1 MNAPAST
8 AASPTLA
15 ESRGRIAIIG
25 GSIAGLLA
33 GLLLLRNNWD
43 VQIYER
49 SGDELASRGAGITP
63 HRALFD
69 ACAQAG
75 IDLADTIGVESAGRI
90 MLSHNGEVVASND
103 MHQLFTSWGLLY
115 RSLRAAFPD
124 DRYHNGAGVREIRT
138 GNSAVRLTFD
148 QGTTRS
154 ADWVIGADGLRSLVR
169 RSVSPD
175 SRLHY
180 AGYVA
185 WRGLVVESMLP
196 AALRR
201 QLERGMTFFVPA
213 DEHVLGYTVAG
224 PGDTRV
230 RGERWY
236 NWVWYR
242 PLPAGP
248 RFDATFTDED
258 GTLHA
263 HGIPPPRIR
272 RAVVDALRADAATRL
287 PPQFRAV
294 VLATE
299 QPFLQAIVEF
309 GSEQLVRGRCVL
321 IGDAAFTARP
331 HIGLGVSKAAGDAST
346 LSRAFAQGESE
357 IPAALARWENARLD
371 HGRAALARSAVLGCY
386 IGNEPADDEQARRY
400 AHYRS
405 PDVVLAEIAAA
416 EPAAEPTH
424 PAEKRGNNT

>member
-1 MNAPAST
+1 MSRVNPQA
-8 AASPTLA
+8 
-15 ESRGRIAIIG
+15 RGRVAIIG

-33 GLLLLRNNWD
+33 GLLLLRHNWD

-69 ACAQAG
+69 ACEQAG

-90 MLSHNGEVVASND
+90 MLGHDGEVVASND

-115 RSLRAAFPD
+115 RSLRAAFPE
-124 DRYHNGAGVREIRT
+124 DRYHNGAGVREIHT
-138 GNSAVRLTFD
+138 DDAAVRLTFD
-148 QGTTRS
+148 AGATAS
-154 ADWVIGADGLRSLVR
+154 ADWAVGADGLRSLVR
-169 RSVSPD
+169 RSVSPN
-175 SRLHY
+175 SRLQY

-185 WRGLVVESMLP
+185 WRGLVIESKLP
-196 AALRR
+196 TALRR
-201 QLERGMTFFVPA
+201 QLERGMTFYVPA
-213 DEHVLGYTVAG
+213 GEHVLGYTVAG
-224 PGDTRV
+224 PDDTLV

-242 PLPAGP
+242 PLPTGP
-248 RFDATFTDED
+248 RFAAAFTDDD
-258 GTLHA
+258 GALHE

-272 RAVVDALRADAATRL
+272 QAIIDALRSDAATRL

-299 QPFLQAIVEF
+299 QPFLQPIVEL
-309 GSEQLVRGRCVL
+309 GSERLVRGRCVL

-331 HIGLGVSKAAGDAST
+331 HIGLGVSKAAGDAFT
-346 LSRAFAQGESE
+346 LSRALARADKE
-357 IPAALARWENARLD
+357 IPAALARWETARLA
-371 HGRAALARSAVLGCY
+371 HGRAAVARSAALGCY
-386 IGNEPADDEQARRY
+386 IGNEPANDEQARRY

-405 PDVVLAEIAAA
+405 AGVVLAEIAAA
-416 EPAAEPTH
+416 EPATEPAH
-424 PAEKRGNNT
+424 PGESRGNNA

>member
-1 MNAPAST
+1 MQSAVST
-8 AASPTLA
+8 AARTPLPRP
-15 ESRGRIAIIG
+15 RGRVAIIG

-33 GLLLLRNNWD
+33 GLLLLRDNWD

-69 ACAQAG
+69 ACTRAG

-90 MLSHNGEVVASND
+90 MLDCDGVVVASNE
-103 MHQLFTSWGLLY
+103 MQQLFTSWGLLY

-124 DRYHNGAGVREIRT
+124 DRYHNGAGVSEVHAGET
-138 GNSAVRLTFD
+138 GVRLTLD
-148 QGTTRS
+148 HGAS
-154 ADWVIGADGLRSLVR
+154 AAADWLIGADGLRSLVR
-169 RSVSPD
+169 QSVSPA

-185 WRGLVVESMLP
+185 WRGLVVESSLGL
-196 AALRR
+196 ALRR
-201 QLERGMTFFVPA
+201 QLERGMTFYVPA

-224 PGDTRV
+224 PDDTLV

-242 PLPAGP
+242 PLPSGP
-248 RFDATFTDED
+248 RYAAAFTDD
-258 GTLHA
+258 AGTFHE

-272 RAVVDALRADAATRL
+272 RAVIEALRADAGTTL
-287 PPQFRAV
+287 PPQFRDV
-294 VLATE
+294 VLATQ
-299 QPFLQAIVEF
+299 QPFLQPIVEL
-309 GSEQLVRGRCVL
+309 GSDRLVHRRCIL

-346 LSRAFAQGESE
+346 LSRALASSDAG
-357 IPAALARWENARLD
+357 IPAALAHWETTRLA
-371 HGRAALARSAVLGCY
+371 HGRAAVARSAALGCY
-386 IGNEPADDEQARRY
+386 IGSEPVDDEQARRN
-400 AHYRS
+400 AHFRS
-405 PDVVLAEIAAA
+405 PAVVLAEIAAA
-416 EPAAEPTH
+416 EPNVEPATG
-424 PAEKRGNNT
+424 ASST